1 VHITQHA
8 VMDDQFPLGLSYD
21 DVLLIPQY
29 SEIDSRSQVDLSS
42 KVTPKLS
49 LKIPII
55 SANMS
60 DVTGVEMAI
69 SLGNLGC
76 LGALPRF
83 DQPETQAKEVSLV
96 ANKTNV
102 VAAAIGC
109 KPGFIDRA
117 EELVKAG
124 AKVLILDVAH
134 GHMKQSVEA
143 TREIRNHFKDA
154 VDIIAGNIA
163 TTEAAE
169 ALFEA
174 GADSV
179 KVGVGPGSICI
190 TRIVTGSGY
199 PQLSAVMNAAKAA
212 RKYKKTVVADGG
224 IKNSGDV
231 AKALA
236 AGASAVMVGNILA
249 GTDESPGDYVEVGDK
264 AYKVYNGSTSVDEK
278 NNHVKKLSDAGK
290 NYLKH
295 IEGVS
300 SLVPYKGSV
309 EHIILQYEANIKSAF
324 SYSGAWKLEEM
335 WEKARFVRVSPLGQR
350 ENGAHDVIT
359 KE

>member
-1 VHITQHA
+1 
-8 VMDDQFPLGLSYD
+8 MDHNFPLALSYD

-29 SEIDSRSQVDLSS
+29 SEISSRSQVDISTQ
-42 KVTPKLS
+42 VTPKLK

-55 SANMS
+55 SSNMS

-69 SLGNLGC
+69 ILGKMGA

-83 DQPETQAKEVSLV
+83 DEPEAQAKCVGSV
-96 ANKTNV
+96 AKEKLV

-109 KPGFIDRA
+109 KNGFIKRA

-124 AKVLILDVAH
+124 ATVLVLDVAH
-134 GHMKQSVEA
+134 GAMKQAIDA
-143 TREIRNHFKDA
+143 TKELRAHFKNKI
-154 VDIIAGNIA
+154 DIIAGNVA
-163 TTEAAE
+163 TYEAAE
-169 ALFEA
+169 ALYQA

-190 TRIVTGSGY
+190 TRIVTGTGY
-199 PQLSAVMNAAKAA
+199 PQLSAIMEASRAA
-212 RKYKKTVVADGG
+212 RKYGKTVVADGG

-249 GTDESPGDYVEVGDK
+249 GTDESPGDYVEVSGK
-264 AYKVYNGSTSVDEK
+264 QYKVYNGSTSVDEK
-278 NNHVKKLSDAGK
+278 NNHVKKLNDAGK
-290 NYLKH
+290 TYLKH
-295 IEGVS
+295 IEGVA

-309 EHIILQYEANIKSAF
+309 EDIIHLYEANVKSAF
-324 SYSGAWKLEEM
+324 SYSGAWNLAEM
-335 WEKARFVRVSPLGQR
+335 WDKARFVRVSPLGQR

-359 KE
+359 RE